1 MSRIADEIMRE
12 YKIKEAYKKKTRQKC
27 TEKDWIKFLNKK
39 KERNKNMFKVI
50 AKQNY
55 TDKRPELIEEYNKGE
70 EVKYNN
76 EGNAIIKQN
85 DIYLINDITRAKEIQ
100 ESGLAE
106 VKEIKE
112 EVIETAKKKVK
123 AETAVKKT
131 RKKSK

>member
-1 MSRIADEIMRE
+1 
-12 YKIKEAYKKKTRQKC
+12 
-27 TEKDWIKFLNKK
+27 
-39 KERNKNMFKVI
+39 MFKVI

-76 EGNAIIKQN
+76 EGNAIINQN

-106 VKEIKE
+106 VEEIKE
-112 EVIETAKKKVK
+112 ETKLKESKKLEATNSKEEKKTVKRSRKKKG
-123 AETAVKKT
+123 E
-131 RKKSK
+131 

>member
-1 MSRIADEIMRE
+1 
-12 YKIKEAYKKKTRQKC
+12 
-27 TEKDWIKFLNKK
+27 
-39 KERNKNMFKVI
+39 MFKVI